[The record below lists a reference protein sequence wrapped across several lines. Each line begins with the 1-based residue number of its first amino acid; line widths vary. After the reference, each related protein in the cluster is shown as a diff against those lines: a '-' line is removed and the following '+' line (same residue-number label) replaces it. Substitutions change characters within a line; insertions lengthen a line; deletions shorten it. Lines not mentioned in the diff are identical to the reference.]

1 MKTLDSKGFQKPF
14 LMISKAILQDLYQ
27 VYKQPTVCKKIP
39 LIREE
44 AFFKGKTVQFPD
56 QSLKKYFI
64 FINEK
69 Q

>member
-44 AFFKGKTVQFPD
+44 AFFQGENSSIPG
-56 QSLKKYFI
+56 SIIKKI
-64 FINEK
+64 FHFY